1 MKNAKE
7 TDKKYK
13 YTENAK
19 TAERITELIGDTPSG
34 TVAQDLGLSRQT
46 ISNFVNGRYKPVGD
60 NLEKLADYFNVSTDY
75 ILGRTD
81 VKSPNTSIIG
91 VCEYLGL
98 TEQAVNSLQEA
109 SKFHN
114 KLSDFIENHLIKLI
128 SQIMILSENSA
139 TFLEYRAT
147 HPTIQSDEYEQI
159 KIDAI
164 RYRATLVFEEILD
177 YYDMRIAKNE
187 EYEKSKEQGQKIDD
201 DFYKQHIKDV
211 IKKAMKEEND
221 NGTDRTKNK

>member
-7 TDKKYK
+7 NDKKYK

-19 TAERITELIGDTPSG
+19 TAERITELIGDIPSG
-34 TVAQDLGLSRQT
+34 TIAQELGLSRQS
-46 ISNFVNGRYKPVGD
+46 ISNFVNGRHKPDGD
-60 NLEKLADYFNVSTDY
+60 NLEKLADYFNVSADY

-81 VKSPNTSIIG
+81 VKSPDTTLQG

-98 TEQAVNSLQEA
+98 TEQAVNCLAEA
-109 SKFHN
+109 SRFHN
-114 KLSDFIENHLIKLI
+114 KLSDFIENHLIKI
-128 SQIMILSENSA
+128 ITQIMILSENST

-147 HPTIQSDEYEQI
+147 HPTIMTNEYEQI

-164 RYRATLVFEEILD
+164 RYRASLVFEKVLD

-187 EYEKSKEQGQKIDD
+187 EYEKSKEAGKKIDENL
-201 DFYKQHIKDV
+201 YEQHLKNTIPKYIKEK
-211 IKKAMKEEND
+211 IN
-221 NGTDRTKNK
+221 NGTDRSTKE